1 MALLRGPNISAAAF
15 SRDSVEERGLVLHGD
30 LRTLLTYLL
39 RDGIA
44 VDLLGG
50 FEALAA
56 RPRWSVTSI
65 VAHVLGDAF
74 ELHDDPRGVFV
85 FPYRIADCY
94 DEIAAGD
101 GFWAAAQP
109 AYPSQ
114 QVGDFPSFS
123 RAYGALEESSRRLV
137 LGLPPKK

>member
-1 MALLRGPNISAAAF
+1 MALLRGPKISADAF
-15 SRDSVEERGLVLHGD
+15 TRGRLEERGLVLHGD

-44 VDLLGG
+44 VDLLCE
-50 FEALAA
+50 FEVLAA

-65 VAHVLGDAF
+65 LAHLLGDAF
-74 ELHDDPRGVFV
+74 ELHDDARGVFV
-85 FPYRIADCY
+85 FPYRMADSY
-94 DEIAAGD
+94 DTIAAGD

-109 AYPSQ
+109 QYPSQ
-114 QVGDFPSFS
+114 QVEAVESFR
-123 RAYGALEESSRRLV
+123 RAYGALDEASRRHV